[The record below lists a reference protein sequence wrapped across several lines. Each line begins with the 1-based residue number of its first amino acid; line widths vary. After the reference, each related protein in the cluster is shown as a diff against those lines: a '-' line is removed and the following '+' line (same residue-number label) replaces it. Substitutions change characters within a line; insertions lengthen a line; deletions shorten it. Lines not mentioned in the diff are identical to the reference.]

1 MTRTDQLK
9 DQIEQLKLK
18 ECLTEWEHEE
28 TLEMIEQ
35 LQEEL
40 FVIEN
45 S

>member
-1 MTRTDQLK
+1 MTRA
-9 DQIEQLKLK
+9 DQIEEQIKALKTK